1 MHALL
6 VAAGLAVSLAPGVA
20 HADDPPFTIGS
31 RPAWILL
38 GGLTTGGTV
47 ALADRGAFVGGEL
60 SLARLREASF
70 VGLYADGYYDWG
82 AGGSYATG
90 GIELGHKL
98 VGLDG
103 GAAVRIADG
112 DRDAGVAARITVG
125 LGVVGVYGRYLY
137 FPGAANDDHVVQ
149 VGLTLK
155 LPLAT
160 FGGH

>member
-1 MHALL
+1 MNSLL
-6 VAAGLAVSLAPGVA
+6 VAAGLAVSLAPSVA

-38 GGLTTGGTV
+38 GGVTTGGTV

-90 GIELGHKL
+90 GIELGRKL
-98 VGLDG
+98 FGLDG
-103 GAAVRIADG
+103 GAAVRFANG
-112 DRDAGVAARITVG
+112 DTDAGVAARITVG
-125 LGVVGVYGRYLY
+125 LGVAGLYGRYLY
-137 FPGAANDDHVVQ
+137 FPGATRDEHVVQ

-155 LPLAT
+155 LPLVT
-160 FGGH
+160 FGRH